1 MSGLFDRWLG
11 GPATTQA
18 EPAPQAVGLQLW
30 LDDQGHVLRL
40 AGPLRTVLPAN
51 SHSAPRVHDY
61 LQQQSWLVLE
71 GPPADWQG
79 QPLDLDFA
87 TVHGPALHTRGW
99 LQRQADGWLLQVFDI
114 GDLLG
119 EREQHGHR
127 LTQQKLATEL
137 GRSLRDCDEE
147 RLLLTATEQLQQLA
161 EHWHAGSV
169 RLMLPGDSGWYTYT
183 CSDNDWPWAEDER
196 LRPWLQTLPP
206 RGREI
211 AAGNPLLQPSCA
223 GLPLLAVPY
232 LHGHTVQAWLLC
244 AGAPRPPTSE
254 TVAALLQALIEP
266 LLTRLRQQQLR
277 QRSRHLDEL
286 QQQLGA
292 GWWSWPLQGPLQFD
306 PALALR
312 LGVPPEATA
321 EQWLGRLHPADREAA
336 RMALEQL
343 REGIALNLSLRL
355 LPANSLA
362 SPRWLQWV
370 GQLQGRQVQG
380 FLLDISAL
388 KAQELQAG
396 AARARLENLIASSPA
411 VIYVQRYAEGALH
424 SEFFSASLTP
434 VLGWEPD
441 SEQARQPGQTLHPDD
456 RWLWLERT
464 RTLLRDGQ
472 ARSRYRLRDHLGRY
486 HWILDEAR
494 LLRDD
499 LGQPVEAVGLWLDV
513 SEATEAAEQVRQS
526 EERYRVLVEDS
537 PAMICRYRPDLE
549 LLFGNHPLAEQL
561 ECAPQQLTGMNLGQW
576 LSDSQR
582 AAFLQRLARLTP
594 AQPLASAEICLQ
606 LPGRRTAWW
615 VWAERGLFDE
625 HGQLQEVQAVG
636 RDNTEVRHSQQQL
649 LQGAKMA
656 TLGELA
662 TGLVHEINQPLSTMR
677 LALVNTLKRL
687 ESGEVD
693 AEYVTGKL
701 QRIDAQVERV
711 AHLVEHLRT
720 YGRRSE
726 VEQHVFAAWVAVH
739 GALGLLAEGLTG
751 KGVALHIE
759 EPDLCPE
766 VLGHE
771 DQLEQVLINLL
782 VNARDALLERRVA
795 KPRISVSQ
803 RVEEG
808 QLCLLVEDNGGG
820 IDPRLLERIFEPFF
834 TTKPA
839 GMGTGL
845 GLSVSHSIVEAM
857 GGRLEAHNCNEGACL
872 RVWLPLYSAS

>member
-1 MSGLFDRWLG
+1 MSGMFDRWLG
-11 GPATTQA
+11 GQATEQTA
-18 EPAPQAVGLQLW
+18 PAPPAVGLQLW
-30 LDDQGHVLRL
+30 LDDQGQVQRL
-40 AGPLRTVLPAN
+40 AGPLRTVLPACAHN
-51 SHSAPRVHDY
+51 APRVHDY
-61 LQQQSWLVLE
+61 LQRHSWLVLE

-87 TVHGPALHTRGW
+87 TVHGAALHTRGW
-99 LQRQADGWLLQVFDI
+99 LMRQADGWLLQLFDI

-119 EREQHGHR
+119 EREQQGQH
-127 LTQQKLATEL
+127 LAQQQLATQL
-137 GRSLRDCDEE
+137 GRALRDCDLE
-147 RLLLTATEQLQQLA
+147 RLMPTTAEQLQQMA
-161 EHWHAGSV
+161 EHWHAGSL
-169 RLMLPGDSGWYTYT
+169 RLMLPGDAGWYTYA
-183 CSDNDWPWAEDER
+183 CSNSEWPWADDDR
-196 LRPWLQTLPP
+196 LRPWLQTLSP
-206 RGREI
+206 RAREV
-211 AAGNPLLQPSCA
+211 AADNPLLQPSCA
-223 GLPLLAVPY
+223 GLPLLVLPY
-232 LHGHTVQAWLLC
+232 LHGHAVQAWLLC
-244 AGAPRPPTSE
+244 AGAQQPPASE
-254 TVAALLQALIEP
+254 TVSTLLQALIEP
-266 LLTRLRQQQLR
+266 LLSRLRQHQLQ
-277 QRSRHLDEL
+277 QRSHHLNEL
-286 QQQLGA
+286 QKQLGA
-292 GWWSWPLQGPLQFD
+292 GCWSWPLQGPLQFD

-312 LGVPPEATA
+312 LGLPCEATA

-343 REGIALNLSLRL
+343 REGTALNLNVRL
-355 LPANSLA
+355 LPADNPA
-362 SPRWLQWV
+362 SPRWLQWA

-380 FLLDISAL
+380 FMLDITAL
-388 KAQELQAG
+388 KAQEQQAA

-411 VIYVQRYAEGALH
+411 VIYIQRYSEGALH

-434 VLGWEPD
+434 LLGWAPD
-441 SEQARQPGQTLHPDD
+441 SEQARQPSQMLHPED

-472 ARSRYRLRDHLGRY
+472 VRSRYRLRDHLGGY
-486 HWILDEAR
+486 HWVLDEAR

-513 SEATEAAEQVRQS
+513 SEATEAAERVRQS

-537 PAMICRYRPDLE
+537 PAIICRYRPDLE
-549 LLFGNHPLAEQL
+549 LLFGNHPLAQQL
-561 ECAPQQLTGMNLGQW
+561 ECTAQHLTGMNLGQW
-576 LSDSQR
+576 LSDTQR

-594 AQPLASAEICLQ
+594 EQPLASAEICLQ

-636 RDNTEVRHSQQQL
+636 RDNTEVRHSQRQL

-677 LALVNTLKRL
+677 LALVNTFKRL
-687 ESGEVD
+687 ESGVVD

-701 QRIDAQVERV
+701 QRIDTQVERV
-711 AHLVEHLRT
+711 ARLVEHLRS

-726 VEQHVFAAWVAVH
+726 VEQQVFAAWVAVH
-739 GALGLLAEGLTG
+739 GAQGLLAEGLSG

-759 EPDLCPE
+759 EPDLYPE

-771 DQLEQVLINLL
+771 DQLEQVLINLM
-782 VNARDALLERRVA
+782 VNARDALLERQVA
-795 KPRISVSQ
+795 KPRIRVSQ
-803 RVEEG
+803 RVEAG

-839 GMGTGL
+839 GLGTGL
-845 GLSVSHSIVEAM
+845 GLSVSHSIVGAM
-857 GGRLEAHNCNEGACL
+857 GGRLEAHNSDEGACL

>member
-1 MSGLFDRWLG
+1 M
-11 GPATTQA
+11 
-18 EPAPQAVGLQLW
+18 
-30 LDDQGHVLRL
+30 
-40 AGPLRTVLPAN
+40 
-51 SHSAPRVHDY
+51 
-61 LQQQSWLVLE
+61 
-71 GPPADWQG
+71 
-79 QPLDLDFA
+79 
-87 TVHGPALHTRGW
+87 
-99 LQRQADGWLLQVFDI
+99 
-114 GDLLG
+114 
-119 EREQHGHR
+119 
-127 LTQQKLATEL
+127 
-137 GRSLRDCDEE
+137 
-147 RLLLTATEQLQQLA
+147 
-161 EHWHAGSV
+161 
-169 RLMLPGDSGWYTYT
+169 
-183 CSDNDWPWAEDER
+183 
-196 LRPWLQTLPP
+196 
-206 RGREI
+206 
-211 AAGNPLLQPSCA
+211 
-223 GLPLLAVPY
+223 
-232 LHGHTVQAWLLC
+232 
-244 AGAPRPPTSE
+244 
-254 TVAALLQALIEP
+254 
-266 LLTRLRQQQLR
+266 
-277 QRSRHLDEL
+277 
-286 QQQLGA
+286 
-292 GWWSWPLQGPLQFD
+292 
-306 PALALR
+306 
-312 LGVPPEATA
+312 
-321 EQWLGRLHPADREAA
+321 
-336 RMALEQL
+336 
-343 REGIALNLSLRL
+343 
-355 LPANSLA
+355 
-362 SPRWLQWV
+362 
-370 GQLQGRQVQG
+370 
-380 FLLDISAL
+380 
-388 KAQELQAG
+388 
-396 AARARLENLIASSPA
+396 
-411 VIYVQRYAEGALH
+411 H
-424 SEFFSASLTP
+424 SEFFSASLAP
-434 VLGWEPD
+434 LLGWEPD

-513 SEATEAAEQVRQS
+513 SEATEAAERVRQS
-526 EERYRVLVEDS
+526 EERYRALVEDS

-576 LSDSQR
+576 LSDSQH

-594 AQPLASAEICLQ
+594 EQPLASAEICLQ
-606 LPGRRTAWW
+606 LPGCRTAWW

-625 HGQLQEVQAVG
+625 QGQLQEVQAVG

-726 VEQHVFAAWVAVH
+726 VEQHVFAAWVAVQ
-739 GALGLLAEGLTG
+739 GALGLLAEGLGG

-759 EPDLCPE
+759 EPDQCPE

-782 VNARDALLERRVA
+782 VNARDALLERRIA
-795 KPRISVSQ
+795 RPRISVSQ
-803 RVEEG
+803 RIEDG

>member
-1 MSGLFDRWLG
+1 MSGLFERWLG
-11 GPATTQA
+11 GQATEQA
-18 EPAPQAVGLQLW
+18 ATAPQAVGLQLW

-40 AGPLRTVLPAN
+40 AGPLRTVLPAS

-61 LQQQSWLVLE
+61 LQRHSWLVLE

-99 LQRQADGWLLQVFDI
+99 LQRQADGWLLQLFDI

-119 EREQHGHR
+119 EHEQQGHR
-127 LTQQKLATEL
+127 LTQQALAAAL
-137 GRSLRDCDEE
+137 GRALRDCDED
-147 RLLLTATEQLQQLA
+147 RLMVTATDQLKHLA
-161 EHWHAGSV
+161 EHWQAGSL
-169 RLMLPGDSGWYTYT
+169 RLMLLGDGGWYTYT
-183 CSDNDWPWAEDER
+183 SSDNGWPWADDER

-206 RGREI
+206 RGREV
-211 AAGNPLLQPSCA
+211 AAGNPLLQSSCA

-244 AGAPRPPTSE
+244 AGAQRPPASE

-266 LLTRLRQQQLR
+266 LLSRLRQHQLR

-312 LGVPPEATA
+312 LGLPAEATA
-321 EQWLGRLHPADREAA
+321 EQWLGRIHPADREAA

-343 REGIALNLSLRL
+343 RAGIALNLNLRL
-355 LPANSLA
+355 LPANRLA
-362 SPRWLQWV
+362 SPRWLQWA

-380 FLLDISAL
+380 FVLDISAL

-396 AARARLENLIASSPA
+396 AACARLENLIASSPA

-424 SEFFSASLTP
+424 SEFFSASLMP
-434 VLGWEPD
+434 LLGWPKD
-441 SEQARQPGQTLHPDD
+441 SELARHPAQAVHPDD
-456 RWLWLERT
+456 HPTWLERT

-472 ARSRYRLRDHLGRY
+472 VRCRYRLRDHLGGY

-513 SEATEAAEQVRQS
+513 SELTEAAERVRQS

-582 AAFLQRLARLTP
+582 AAFLQRLSMLTP

-636 RDNTEVRHSQQQL
+636 RDNTAVRHSQQQL

-662 TGLVHEINQPLSTMR
+662 TGFVHEINQPLATMR

-687 ESGEVD
+687 ESGVVD
-693 AEYVTGKL
+693 AEYVAGKL
-701 QRIDAQVERV
+701 QRIDAQVERI
-711 AHLVEHLRT
+711 ARLVEHLRT

-726 VEQHVFAAWVAVH
+726 VEQQVFAAWVAVQ
-739 GALGLLAEGLTG
+739 GALGLLAEGLSG
-751 KGVALHIE
+751 KGVALLVE

-803 RVEEG
+803 RVEDG

-834 TTKPA
+834 TTKAA
-839 GMGTGL
+839 GAGTGL

-857 GGRLEAHNCNEGACL
+857 GGRLEAHNRNEGACFQ
-872 RVWLPLYSAS
+872 VWLPVYSAS